1 MSSRCLPITKAIRE
15 RRRKEAE
22 LRQAAY
28 DTLSTQQK
36 IDRLP
41 PEPYSQKQRAK
52 LLARLAEESNPKR
65 TKVEIKATEPEAQ
78 PEGE

>member
-41 PEPYSQKQRAK
+41 PEPFSQKQRTK

-65 TKVEIKATEPEAQ
+65 TKAEVKNAETEGQ
-78 PEGE
+78 TGE

>member
-1 MSSRCLPITKAIRE
+1 MSSCRLPITKAIRE
-15 RRRKEAE
+15 RRRKQAE

-41 PEPYSQKQRAK
+41 PEPFSKKERAK

-65 TKVEIKATEPEAQ
+65 TKAVETNKVEEVQ
-78 PEGE
+78 